1 MSMEVAMNRL
11 SDKLKFAHSWGL
23 VFLMGLEIQVH
34 YGVNL
39 TYVVLLLVISQTR
52 SFLVLQQPIMRTYK
66 LVPTTP
72 EWSNETSVNHRYL
85 FSAETTQ

>member
-1 MSMEVAMNRL
+1 
-11 SDKLKFAHSWGL
+11 
-23 VFLMGLEIQVH
+23 
-34 YGVNL
+34 
-39 TYVVLLLVISQTR
+39 LVISQTR
-52 SFLVLQQPIMRTYK
+52 SFLALQQPIMRTYK